1 MIQPDALLDHA
12 RSLAVD
18 GHGRP
23 SDAALRRAVSS
34 AYNAVFHDLTDQ
46 AARHLI
52 GSAPDQARNRVR
64 RTWTHGEFVAAAE
77 MIVDRAGTL
86 AAAPNAPLK
95 KEAEAGGPLVDL
107 AAADADLV
115 EALRLF
121 AASQARR
128 HRADYDHDARFDMPL
143 LLTAC
148 RDAAN
153 ARDRLATASASSREA
168 LFALLTVRRSDFRE
182 RA

>member
-1 MIQPDALLDHA
+1 MGD
-12 RSLAVD
+12 
-18 GHGRP
+18 
-23 SDAALRRAVSS
+23 RRMQR
-34 AYNAVFHDLTDQ
+34 F
-46 AARHLI
+46 
-52 GSAPDQARNRVR
+52 
-64 RTWTHGEFVAAAE
+64 
-77 MIVDRAGTL
+77 
-86 AAAPNAPLK
+86 AAPNAPLK
-95 KEAEAGGPLVDL
+95 KAVEAGGPLVDL

-128 HRADYDHDARFDMPL
+128 HRADYDHEARFDLPL
-143 LLTAC
+143 LRTAC